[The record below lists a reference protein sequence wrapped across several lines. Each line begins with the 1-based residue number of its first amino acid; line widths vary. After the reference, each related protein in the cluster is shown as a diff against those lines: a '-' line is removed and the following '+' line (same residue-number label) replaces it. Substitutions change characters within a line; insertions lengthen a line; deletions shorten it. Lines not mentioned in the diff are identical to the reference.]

1 MEHERTVRSRNAV
14 VKLSRISLLA
24 LNKSEINICRCAM
37 VVVRSNINVSKFFCH
52 LLLDEDDDE
61 EEEEDDVVA
70 ATLIFFFFGVLV
82 VLITRSVTSTTSSSS
97 SNVAAKD
104 ANSSISLLSIL
115 RRRLDDTRDQDIDDV
130 VVRFVFLLM

>member
-52 LLLDEDDDE
+52 LLLDEEEDDDE
-61 EEEEDDVVA
+61 EEEDVVA

-82 VLITRSVTSTTSSSS
+82 VLITRSVTSTLSSS

-115 RRRLDDTRDQDIDDV
+115 RRRLDDTRDQDVDDV